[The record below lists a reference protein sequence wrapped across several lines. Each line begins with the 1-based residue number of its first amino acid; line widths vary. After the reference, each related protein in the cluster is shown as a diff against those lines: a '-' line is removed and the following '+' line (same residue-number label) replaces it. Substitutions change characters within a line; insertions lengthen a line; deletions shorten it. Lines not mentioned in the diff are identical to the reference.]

1 MHATARR
8 RSKGARTLG
17 PGGQTRLAEAGVVC
31 FFEKKPSGVKTKKKT
46 QNVVFFRFSGRLAR
60 VRAGVYLDL
69 SGCPGRLGP
78 GERGDRDGEVE
89 RPRLPVLQF
98 IIAAFS
104 VHLMRNNNK
113 DLNSN
118 KRFNN
123 FTNRLT

>member
-1 MHATARR
+1 LGQ
-8 RSKGARTLG
+8 GAKLG
-17 PGGQTRLAEAGVVC
+17 LQRLVLFV
-31 FFEKKPSGVKTKKKT
+31 FEKKPSGVKTKKKT

-89 RPRLPVLQF
+89 RSRLPVLQF

-104 VHLMRNNNK
+104 VHLMRNNNN

>member
-1 MHATARR
+1 MLALGGGVRGR
-8 RSKGARTLG
+8 GPLGQGAKLG
-17 PGGQTRLAEAGVVC
+17 LQRLVLLFV
-31 FFEKKPSGVKTKKKT
+31 FEKKPSGVKTEEKT
-46 QNVVFFRFSGRLAR
+46 HNVVFFRFSGRLAR
-60 VRAGVYLDL
+60 IRAGVYLDL

-78 GERGDRDGEVE
+78 GERGDRDREVE
-89 RPRLPVLQF
+89 RPQLPVLQF